1 MSDEAG
7 KEVVDRLSNH
17 QEDAIILAIKYAV
30 AVDKL
35 KRQNAILRE
44 ALDVI
49 ADFEKSQSQLSR
61 ELSAKMRGIRDRLTD
76 EQD

>member
-49 ADFEKSQSQLSR
+49 GDFEKQQSQLSR
-61 ELSAKMRGIRDRLTD
+61 ELAAKMRGIRDRLTD